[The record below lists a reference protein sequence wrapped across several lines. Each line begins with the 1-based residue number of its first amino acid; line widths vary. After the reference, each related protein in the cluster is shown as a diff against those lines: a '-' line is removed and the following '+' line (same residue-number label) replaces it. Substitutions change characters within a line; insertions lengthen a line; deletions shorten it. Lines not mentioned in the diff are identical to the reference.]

1 MSYKQA
7 YDLQFRLA
15 DLRISKKIEDL
26 ILVLEHPPVITLGKF
41 GKAENI
47 LASEEELANLRIA
60 VCKTN
65 RGGDVSF
72 HCRGQL
78 ILYPIMDMR
87 ARGGEVRRFMED
99 LEKALVE
106 TVNNYGIIADP
117 PGEHPGVW
125 AGGKQLAAIGLHFR
139 KGVSM
144 HGISLNID
152 PPFKYFKFINL
163 CGLPGTEAT
172 SMAQLINKNIE
183 AEKVKR
189 LLINNL
195 STILAIEP
203 EWLAGEQ
210 APGGVF
216 E

>member
-15 DLRISKKIEDL
+15 DLRISKKIEDV

-41 GKAENI
+41 GRAENI
-47 LASEEELANLRIA
+47 LASEEELANLRIE
-60 VCKTN
+60 VCETN

-87 ARGGEVRRFMED
+87 ARGGEVRRFMKG

-106 TVNNYGIIADP
+106 TVNNYGITADP

-125 AGGKQLAAIGLHFR
+125 AGGKQLAAIGLHFK

-152 PPFKYFKFINL
+152 PPLKYFKFINL
-163 CGLPGTEAT
+163 CGLPGTKAT

-183 AEKVKR
+183 AEKVKH
-189 LLINNL
+189 LLISNL

-203 EWLAGEQ
+203 EWLASEQ
-210 APGGVF
+210 ASGGAF